1 MKLLLDTCVLYPT
14 VMREMLLGAADALG
28 WQPLWSARILEEW
41 VHAAGKLGPEGPVL
55 ARGEVAL
62 LRAKWPNAEAI
73 WPPSLEARLWLP
85 DPADCHV
92 LAAAIAGSADQIVTL
107 NAKDFPRNILRE
119 EGVERCDP
127 DTLLL
132 QAFMADQAAIAAIAG
147 SLKNALKLYRAK
159 SFRCGRFTKR
169 PVCPNWQRPW
179 PLRKL
184 SSGSFSPQL
193 SAKMPPSARVFW
205 QRKNLCSYMRKW
217 QSAPGALPV

>member
-14 VMREMLLGAADALG
+14 VMREMLLGTADALG

-41 VHAAGKLGPEGPVL
+41 VHAAGKLGPEGPIL

-62 LRAKWPNAEAI
+62 LRAKWPNAEVI

-92 LAAAIAGSADQIVTL
+92 LAAAIAGSADQIITL

-132 QAFMADQAAIAAIAG
+132 QAFMADQEAIAAIAG
-147 SLKNALKLYRAK
+147 GLKNRAESVSGEVFQMRALFKKARLPKLAK
-159 SFRCGRFTKR
+159 
-169 PVCPNWQRPW
+169 
-179 PLRKL
+179 
-184 SSGSFSPQL
+184 
-193 SAKMPPSARVFW
+193 
-205 QRKNLCSYMRKW
+205 
-217 QSAPGALPV
+217 ALAAAEA

>member
-62 LRAKWPNAEAI
+62 LRAKWPNAEVI

-107 NAKDFPRNILRE
+107 NAKDFPKLILHE

-127 DTLLL
+127 DALLL
-132 QAFMADQAAIAAIAG
+132 QAFEAAPDAITQVSHGIKAHAESLSGAAWQTRAFYKKARLPKLAKALAAAEG
-147 SLKNALKLYRAK
+147 S
-159 SFRCGRFTKR
+159 
-169 PVCPNWQRPW
+169 
-179 PLRKL
+179 
-184 SSGSFSPQL
+184 
-193 SAKMPPSARVFW
+193 
-205 QRKNLCSYMRKW
+205 
-217 QSAPGALPV
+217 

>member
-41 VHAAGKLGPEGPVL
+41 AHAAGKLGPEGPIL

-62 LRAKWPNAEAI
+62 LRAKWPNAEVI

-92 LAAAIAGSADQIVTL
+92 LAAAIAGSADQIITL

-132 QAFMADQAAIAAIAG
+132 QAFMADQETIAAIAG
-147 SLKNALKLYRAK
+147 GLKNRAESVSGEVFQMRAFYKKARLPKLAKALA
-159 SFRCGRFTKR
+159 
-169 PVCPNWQRPW
+169 
-179 PLRKL
+179 
-184 SSGSFSPQL
+184 
-193 SAKMPPSARVFW
+193 AAE
-205 QRKNLCSYMRKW
+205 
-217 QSAPGALPV
+217 A